1 MKTAR
6 TSILTAT
13 ALGGLLLSAFMA
25 PPARAEAPTVSA
37 VDTPDPGQAP
47 DPGQTASAPDA
58 PKGGPGN
65 WQIDSTGYLWL
76 SGAHGNLSA
85 LDYNLGFKATVGDLL
100 SHYRFGITEIVD
112 VRWKLLVLTDDIL
125 YMALTGG
132 QSRVTPFAN
141 IIPVISS
148 SYVNRDV
155 IFTQKVGY
163 RMINGQKVKI
173 DAMTGFRFWH
183 LGNTLTIT
191 PRPLGN
197 NNNLY
202 ASRDWTDPMVGA
214 RIMIALS
221 PKMGATIAGDVGGW
235 GAGSKMD
242 YQIVGALTYKIKPK
256 LTLDAAWR
264 YLYLDYGTYPFGT
277 QLALS
282 GPVFGMTYSWK
293 RID

>member
-1 MKTAR
+1 M
-6 TSILTAT
+6 AT
-13 ALGGLLLSAFMA
+13 AVAGLLLSTRAV
-25 PPARAEAPTVSA
+25 ARAEAPDG
-37 VDTPDPGQAP
+37 DTSDAGQASSP
-47 DPGQTASAPDA
+47 APA
-58 PKGGPGN
+58 KQGGPSN

-85 LDYNLGFKATVGDLL
+85 LDYNLGFKASAGDLL
-100 SHYRFGITEIVD
+100 SSARFGITEIVD
-112 VRWKLLVLTDDIL
+112 VRWKLLVLTEDVL

-132 QSRVTPFAN
+132 QSRVVPLPN
-141 IIPVISS
+141 ISPVISAT
-148 SYVNRDV
+148 YVNRDV

-163 RMINGQKVKI
+163 RMIDSAKVKI

-202 ASRDWTDPMVGA
+202 TSRNWTDPMVGA
-214 RIMIALS
+214 RVLIPLS
-221 PKMGATIAGDVGGW
+221 PKIMATIAGDVGGW
-235 GAGSKMD
+235 GAGSQMD
-242 YQIVGALTYKIKPK
+242 YQIVGALSYKIKPK

-264 YLYLDYGTYPFGT
+264 YLYLDYGQYPFGT

-282 GPVFGMTYSWK
+282 GPVLGVTYSWK
-293 RID
+293 RTE